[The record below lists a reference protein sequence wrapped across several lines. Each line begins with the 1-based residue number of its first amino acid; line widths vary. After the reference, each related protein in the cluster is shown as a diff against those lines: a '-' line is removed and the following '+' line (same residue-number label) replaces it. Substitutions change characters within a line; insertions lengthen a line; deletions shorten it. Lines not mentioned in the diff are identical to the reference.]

1 MPNFWLKLKKPILA
15 LAPLDGITDAAFR
28 TLCKMYG
35 ADVVYS
41 EMTSIDALY
50 YDSEKTFA
58 RLARTKK
65 EKPTVLQ
72 LFGKRPNLVEK
83 AVKHVEAAGFDGID
97 LNFGCPARKVVAH
110 GGGVE
115 LLRNLNLVHELVHAV
130 CESTKLPVSV
140 KTRAGINKK
149 EDGKI
154 NSSKKD
160 TITVLDF
167 IDKIKDL
174 PVTTLMLHGRTY
186 EEGFSG
192 PVNYEIMAEAKRR
205 FNGIVIG
212 NGGINT
218 PEDAKKMLDLTG
230 VDGIALARG
239 LYGKPWLFNQ
249 VKDSLNTGKYSDF
262 ELKDIKKVALEHAKL
277 LYETKGDHGI
287 VELRKFL
294 LWYFRGFPNASEWR
308 QKLVQV
314 VSIDELKMILK
325 GLKNGD

>member
-65 EKPTVLQ
+65 EKPSVLQ
-72 LFGKRPNLVEK
+72 LFGKRSNLVEK

-115 LLRNLNLVHELVHAV
+115 LLRDLNLVHELVHVV

-140 KTRAGINKK
+140 KTRAGINRK
-149 EDGKI
+149 DGKGQ
-154 NSSKKD
+154 
-160 TITVLDF
+160 ITVLDF
-167 IDKIKDL
+167 IEKIKDL

-205 FNGIVIG
+205 FKGLVIG

-230 VDGIALARG
+230 VDGVALARG
-239 LYGKPWLFNQ
+239 LYGKPWLFTQ
-249 VKDSLNTGKYSDF
+249 VKDYLNTGKYSEF

-277 LYETKGDHGI
+277 LFETKGDHGI

-294 LWYFRGFPNASEWR
+294 LWYFRGFPNASDWR

-314 VSIDELKMILK
+314 TSIDELKGILK
-325 GLKNGD
+325 ELK